1 VNSELTNVVYE
12 FGPFRLEQSERRL
25 LREDRAI
32 PLPGKAFDTL
42 SVLLERHGKLVSK
55 QDLMNAVWPES
66 VVEENNLDRNI
77 STLRKTLG
85 EQATGE
91 PFIET
96 VPRVGYRFIAPVTFP
111 TPRLMGRRAEDR
123 EFATRQEIRFCV
135 TPDNVRLAYATVGS
149 GPPIVRV
156 ANCFNHL
163 DFEWGS
169 PIWRHWVRDLA
180 RGHSILRYDGRGNG
194 LSQRD
199 VDNFSLDTWVQD
211 LETVVDAAG
220 LDAFALMGH
229 SQGSSVAI
237 AYAVRHPERV
247 SHLILCGAYS
257 RGACYRESAELLEA
271 RRALETLVDL
281 NFGKSNPSFFH
292 FVTSFYIPETGTP
305 EEQEWFKNLQLI
317 SVSSRNLVQFMRACD
332 EINIRD
338 LLPQVTVPTIV
349 FHSHGDRVAPPE
361 EGRIVA
367 TEIPNARFVPLASGN
382 HLLLADEPAWKV
394 FREELASFLRT

>member
-1 VNSELTNVVYE
+1 MNSEASTVFE
-12 FGPFRLEQSERRL
+12 FGPFRLEQSEHRL
-25 LREDRAI
+25 MHKDRPI

-77 STLRKTLG
+77 STLRKALG
-85 EQATGE
+85 EQDSGE

-96 VPRVGYRFIAPVTFP
+96 VPRVGYRFIAPVNIAAPGFL
-111 TPRLMGRRAEDR
+111 RRRAEDR
-123 EFATRQEIRFCV
+123 EPETRHEIRFCV

-149 GPPIVRV
+149 GHPIVRV

-180 RGHSILRYDGRGNG
+180 RGHSLLRYDGRGNG

-199 VDNFSLDTWVQD
+199 VDDFSLDAWVQD

-220 LDAFALMGH
+220 LDTFALMGH

-247 SHLILCGAYS
+247 SHLILCGAYA
-257 RGACYRESAELLEA
+257 RGACHRESADVLEA

-281 NFGKSNPSFFH
+281 NFGKSNPDFFQ
-292 FVTSFYIPETGTP
+292 FVTSFYIPEAATP
-305 EEQEWFKNLQLI
+305 EEQEWFKSLQLI

-332 EINIRD
+332 EINIRA

-382 HLLLADEPAWKV
+382 HLLLAEEPAWKV
-394 FREELASFLRT
+394 FREELAAFLRA

>member
-1 VNSELTNVVYE
+1 MNAEASTVFE
-12 FGPFRLEQSERRL
+12 FGPFRLEQSEHRL
-25 LREDRAI
+25 MHKDRPI

-77 STLRKTLG
+77 STLRKALG
-85 EQATGE
+85 EQSTGE

-96 VPRVGYRFIAPVTFP
+96 VPRVGYRFIAPVSIATSNHL
-111 TPRLMGRRAEDR
+111 RRRAEDR
-123 EFATRQEIRFCV
+123 EPEARHEIRFCV
-135 TPDNVRLAYATVGS
+135 TPDNVRLAYARVGS
-149 GPPIVRV
+149 GHPIVRV

-180 RGHSILRYDGRGNG
+180 RGHSLLRYDGRGNG

-199 VDNFSLDTWVQD
+199 VDDFSLDAWVQD
-211 LETVVDAAG
+211 LETVVNAAG
-220 LDAFALMGH
+220 LETFALMGH

-247 SHLILCGAYS
+247 SHLVLCGSYA
-257 RGACYRESAELLEA
+257 RGACHRESAEVLEA
-271 RRALETLVDL
+271 RRALEKLVEL
-281 NFGKSNPSFFH
+281 NFGKSNPDFFH
-292 FVTSFYIPETGTP
+292 FVTSFYIPETRTP

-338 LLPQVTVPTIV
+338 LLPKVIVPTIV
-349 FHSHGDRVAPPE
+349 FHSDGDRVAPPE

-382 HLLLADEPAWKV
+382 HLLLAEEPAWKV
-394 FREELASFLRT
+394 FREELESFLRR